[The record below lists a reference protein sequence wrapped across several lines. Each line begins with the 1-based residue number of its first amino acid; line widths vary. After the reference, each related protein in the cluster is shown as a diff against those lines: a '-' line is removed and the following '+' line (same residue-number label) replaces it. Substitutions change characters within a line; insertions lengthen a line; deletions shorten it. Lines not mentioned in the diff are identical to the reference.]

1 MLAHLNVAREGF
13 DRRMETRK
21 GTAESPRGLCERSSS
36 TRPVNEA
43 KQGRMMRKGNKG
55 KERRESRP
63 KDSGS
68 AVRLEL
74 VREREVI
81 SVMEVNSLGMV
92 VAKTLQATRRAM
104 ARGDSMPHEKK
115 GNEPLVN
122 GKKGLMKDYLW
133 W

>member
-1 MLAHLNVAREGF
+1 
-13 DRRMETRK
+13 
-21 GTAESPRGLCERSSS
+21 
-36 TRPVNEA
+36 VNEA

-92 VAKTLQATRRAM
+92 VA
-104 ARGDSMPHEKK
+104 
-115 GNEPLVN
+115 N
-122 GKKGLMKDYLW
+122 
-133 W
+133 